1 MNTKA
6 ITLHFETGTSVV
18 VLANNVADAFTWFHT
33 NRPDDTISHVTYKYV
48 VADLTKGAQ
57 Q

>member
-6 ITLHFETGTSVV
+6 ITLHFQTGTSVV

-48 VADLTKGAQ
+48 AADLTKEAQ
-57 Q
+57 